1 MRRNA
6 LLLTLMLLA
15 SCGQKES
22 IKLIP
27 GPQGPA
33 GANGH
38 SLVSYS
44 AEIDCETLCPNG
56 GTSLDIYLDL
66 DDSQNFSGEEVDSY
80 QNSIIICN
88 GENGLDG
95 SNGLDG
101 AQGAQGEVGERGP
114 RGFMGFMGFPGL
126 PGPRGLT
133 GATGPAGPA
142 GAQGPAGTPGSQGPV
157 GPAGTPGAPGAAG
170 INGLPGAAGTSSVT
184 ISAYS
189 SSSCVS
195 VVGSSPARYAKSGE
209 LYESDNNGGTDCD
222 DKIEI
227 GDGDTLWLATRVLA
241 TQEKNGS
248 SYSLRVITFN

>member
-1 MRRNA
+1 MRRNV

-15 SCGQKES
+15 SCGQDES

-27 GPQGPA
+27 GPQGPV

-44 AEIDCETLCPNG
+44 AEIDCVDICPNG

-80 QNSIIICN
+80 QNSIVICN
-88 GENGLDG
+88 GENGA
-95 SNGLDG
+95 NGLPG
-101 AQGAQGEVGERGP
+101 ATGGQGVAGERGP

-133 GATGPAGPA
+133 GATGPAGPI
-142 GAQGPAGTPGSQGPV
+142 GPV
-157 GPAGTPGAPGAAG
+157 GPAGSPGAPGAAGAAG

-189 SSSCVS
+189 SSSCTL
-195 VVGSSPARYAKSGE
+195 VVGSSPARYAKSGK

-222 DKIEI
+222 DEVNI
-227 GDGDTLWLATRVLA
+227 GDGETLWLGTRVLA
-241 TQEKNGS
+241 TQEQNGS